1 MDHNL
6 FRSAQT
12 YGKYITPLLRL
23 HEIATVVNL
32 RGANPRSKWYNPE
45 KSLCEELGILHVDH
59 SLHSRRLPKQGILI
73 DLLETFNNAPRP
85 LLIKC
90 SGGADRTGLAA
101 AIFLLNERGVKS
113 TSQAVKQIS
122 FVPYLHLP
130 RQNQKW
136 IKHFPYFFASTHQG
150 APLSEWIKHSYST
163 ELFSTWLYEN
173 DLGGTWYEQR
183 EEIHS

>member
-6 FRSAQT
+6 FRSAQI

-23 HEIATVVNL
+23 HAIATVVNL
-32 RGANPRSKWYNPE
+32 RGANPRSRWYNPE
-45 KSLCEELGILHVDH
+45 KSLCEELGIWHVDH
-59 SLHSRRLPKQGILI
+59 SLHSRRLPKQEILI

-101 AIFLLNERGVKS
+101 AIFLLNEWGVNS
-113 TSQAVKQIS
+113 IPQAVKQIS
-122 FVPYLHLP
+122 FLPYLHLP

-136 IKHFPYFFASTHQG
+136 IKHFPSFFASTHNG
-150 APLSEWIKHSYST
+150 VSLCEWIKHTYST
-163 ELFSTWLYEN
+163 ELFSSWLCQNE
-173 DLGGTWYEQR
+173 LKGTWFE
-183 EEIHS
+183 